1 MTKEETLAAVK
12 KHGGIRA
19 AAKALRINYSTF
31 RKRLVK
37 LNGGEAHAV
46 TPVSSLS
53 GKGKTLAD
61 FKATYDKSFIVP
73 NKIRAALK
81 ELGNGWAYEL
91 DLCRLAGVSVMDIGR
106 VRDQFAEHVVV
117 LNRESK
123 RAWAG
128 TKATAKAMR
137 NML

>member
-19 AAKALRINYSTF
+19 AAKALGVSYSTF
-31 RKRLVK
+31 QAHVSK

-46 TPVSSLS
+46 TPASSPS

-73 NKIRAALK
+73 NKIKDALK
-81 ELGNGWAYEL
+81 ELGSGWAYEM
-91 DLCRLAGVSVMDIGR
+91 DFAKLAGVSVMDIGR
-106 VRDQFAEHVVV
+106 VRDQFAEHIVV